1 MDGIERQ
8 QVSMDCCITGD
19 VVEQH
24 NIGIE
29 AFVDESAN
37 DKLSD
42 PAKAVDGDAHG
53 LVSVRAIQ
61 AVAVDH

>member
-1 MDGIERQ
+1 MGCR
-8 QVSMDCCITGD
+8 ITGN